1 MGYKTVA
8 GYGCGEIVEKKSRFI
23 GQAWPV
29 KTEEEAR
36 AILEETRKKYWDAS
50 HNVFAYRV
58 GSVQR
63 FSDDGE
69 PSGTSGKPTLDVITG
84 AGLENVMIIVTR
96 YFGGTLLGTGG
107 LVRAYT
113 KGAQTALAAAGI
125 MEKKIFVRCSLS
137 MDYGYLSKLQYLTA
151 KHDWHVEDTIYADQV
166 TMRLVIPE
174 EETEAFGKEVT
185 AASDGRLQVT
195 REGRI
200 WGAKVPEGVR
210 LFDDPI

>member
-1 MGYKTVA
+1 MGYKTAA

-50 HNVFAYRV
+50 HNVYAWRI
-58 GSVQR
+58 GGVQR

-84 AGLENVMIIVTR
+84 AGLDNVMIIVTR

-113 KGAQTALAAAGI
+113 KGAQTALAAAGVL
-125 MEKKIFVRCSLS
+125 EKMVFVRGSLS
-137 MDYGYLSKLQYLTA
+137 MDYGFLSKVQYLTA
-151 KHDWHVEDTIYADQV
+151 KNGWHVEDTVYADQV
-166 TMRLVIPE
+166 TMRLVIAE
-174 EETEAFGKEVT
+174 AETQAFEKEIT
-185 AASDGRLQVT
+185 AASDGRLKVVW
-195 REGRI
+195 EGKT
-200 WGAKVPEGVR
+200 WGAKVPEGIR

>member
-1 MGYKTVA
+1 MGYKTAA

-50 HNVFAYRV
+50 HNVYAWRI
-58 GSVQR
+58 G
-63 FSDDGE
+63 
-69 PSGTSGKPTLDVITG
+69 LDVITG
-84 AGLENVMIIVTR
+84 AGLDNVMIIVTR

-113 KGAQTALAAAGI
+113 KGAQTALAAAGVL
-125 MEKKIFVRCSLS
+125 EKMVFVRGSLS
-137 MDYGYLSKLQYLTA
+137 MDYGFLSKVQYLTA
-151 KHDWHVEDTIYADQV
+151 KNGWHVEDTVYADQV
-166 TMRLVIPE
+166 TMRLVIAE
-174 EETEAFGKEVT
+174 AETQAFEKEIT
-185 AASDGRLQVT
+185 AASDGRLKVVW
-195 REGRI
+195 EGKT
-200 WGAKVPEGVR
+200 WGAKVPEGIR

>member
-1 MGYKTVA
+1 MGYKTAA
-8 GYGCGEIVEKKSRFI
+8 GYGIGEIVEKKSRFI

-29 KTEEEAR
+29 QTEEEAR

-58 GSVQR
+58 QGVAR

-84 AGLENVMIIVTR
+84 AGLENVLVIVTR

-113 KGAQTALAAAGI
+113 KGAQTAIEAAGI
-125 MEKKIFVRCSLS
+125 MEKKIFIRCSLS

-151 KHDWHVEDTIYADQV
+151 KNDWYVEDTVYADQV
-166 TMRLVIPE
+166 TMRLVIE
-174 EETEAFGKEVT
+174 ESEANAFEKEIT
-185 AASDGRLQVT
+185 TASDGRLKVVW
-195 REGRI
+195 EGRI
-200 WGAKVPEGVR
+200 WGARVPEGIR
-210 LFDDPI
+210 LFDDPV